1 MKALCYT
8 RPLDVGE
15 FEAALEMRELSVP
28 EPAEGQLLVRMR
40 ASSINIDDIHVA
52 EGTFL
57 GGMNK
62 SQASPDRPTTPG
74 IDVAGIVEK
83 VGSGVMGFA
92 VGDAVLGILGPKS
105 GRGAWAE
112 YCCLPATMA
121 LKIPISYRFQDAAAL
136 GVAGKTA
143 ANAVISAECKQEQ
156 IALVVG
162 ASGGIGSLV
171 VQILRHQGV
180 RVIGVCSARNA
191 ALVGSLG
198 AETIVDYTRGPF
210 GEQLSSVKVDAV
222 IDCIGGCDVE
232 RQGLLVLKKQGRFA
246 TLVGPHRFI
255 GETRIGKL
263 GIVRMLAYVSR
274 RALLSR
280 LSGPRYLM
288 SGFGRS
294 LKPLE
299 KLVLRNGIKPAIG
312 REVSLELDAVREAV
326 AHVRSHRAS
335 GKVVITIAGSP
346 EL

>member
-8 RPLDVGE
+8 RPLGVGE

-28 EPAEGQLLVRMR
+28 EPVEGQLLVRMR

-62 SQASPDRPTTPG
+62 SQASPEQPTTPG

-83 VGSGVMGFA
+83 VGSGVTGFA
-92 VGDAVLGILGPKS
+92 VGDAVLGIVGSKP

-112 YCCLPATMA
+112 YCCLPAAMA
-121 LKIPISYRFQDAAAL
+121 LKIPRGYQFQDAAAL
-136 GVAGKTA
+136 GIAGKTA
-143 ANAVISAECKQEQ
+143 ANAVISANLQSGLT
-156 IALVVG
+156 ALVVG

-210 GEQLSSVKVDAV
+210 GEQLGNVNVDV
-222 IDCIGGCDVE
+222 VLDCVGGLDVE
-232 RQGLLVLKKQGRFA
+232 QQSLLVLKKQGRFV
-246 TLVGPHRFI
+246 TVVGPHRFI
-255 GETRIGKL
+255 GETRLGKL
-263 GIVRMLAYVSR
+263 EIFGYLAYVIR
-274 RALLSR
+274 RSILSR

-288 SGFGRS
+288 SGIGRS
-294 LKPLE
+294 LEPLE
-299 KLVLRNGIKPAIG
+299 KLVLHNDIRPTIE
-312 REVSLELDAVREAV
+312 REVPLEADTVREAV

-335 GKVVITIAGSP
+335 GKVVISIAQD
-346 EL
+346 